1 MFDKLKKMQERV
13 DNDPELAKLQ
23 EEIVKNPELMFKF
36 PAEKQKAYLRGFF
49 DYHGSIFIDER
60 GHFILSILSHDVK
73 KIDVTQQLLEKF
85 NISSFVYH
93 QLHPE
98 KMTEPSRLLIVGIPD
113 ILEFD
118 NVIGMENPALNQRFQ
133 EVLLLFLEK
142 ERLLEDHNSEE
153 K

>member
-1 MFDKLKKMQERV
+1 
-13 DNDPELAKLQ
+13 
-23 EEIVKNPELMFKF
+23 
-36 PAEKQKAYLRGFF
+36 
-49 DYHGSIFIDER
+49 
-60 GHFILSILSHDVK
+60 
-73 KIDVTQQLLEKF
+73 
-85 NISSFVYH
+85 VYH